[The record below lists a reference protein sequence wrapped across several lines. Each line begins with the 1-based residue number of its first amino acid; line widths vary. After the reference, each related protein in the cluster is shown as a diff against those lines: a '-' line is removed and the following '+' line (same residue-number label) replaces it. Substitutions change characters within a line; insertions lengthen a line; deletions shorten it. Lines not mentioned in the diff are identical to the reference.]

1 MSLTATQMS
10 MMPDRRRLRAE
21 TVAHQILFALEVWI
35 DRYERLE
42 RHIETEAKDNKE
54 DYRGNP
60 HVRRDLYREI
70 FAALYAVGVEVITD
84 ADRAAA
90 GLEWRNE
97 KGMTETELRA
107 MDARLTETLY
117 STKPLNI
124 RIEDTP
130 LA

>member
-1 MSLTATQMS
+1 MPLTAMQLS

-21 TVAHQILFALEVWI
+21 TVAHQILFALEVFI
-35 DRYERLE
+35 DRFERLE
-42 RHIETEAKDNKE
+42 RYAEDENK

-60 HVRRDLYREI
+60 NVRRDLYREI
-70 FAALYAVGVEVITD
+70 FAALYASGVEVITD

-107 MDARLTETLY
+107 MEDRLMAALY

-124 RIEDTP
+124 SIEDTP